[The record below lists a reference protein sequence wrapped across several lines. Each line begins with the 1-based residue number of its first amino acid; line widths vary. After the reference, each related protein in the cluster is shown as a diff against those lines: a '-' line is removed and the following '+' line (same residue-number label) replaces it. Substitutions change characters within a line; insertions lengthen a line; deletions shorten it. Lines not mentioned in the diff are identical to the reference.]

1 MVIYRLFFFS
11 KQTNQGILLSACCMI
26 VWFMHKCT
34 EFPLLIVMK
43 LTNARHG
50 YVQISDTEF
59 HSNQTV
65 SEENMEVDLCP

>member
-1 MVIYRLFFFS
+1 
-11 KQTNQGILLSACCMI
+11 
-26 VWFMHKCT
+26 MHKCT

-43 LTNARHG
+43 LANAQCD

-65 SEENMEVDLCP
+65 SEENMEGDLFP

>member
-1 MVIYRLFFFS
+1 
-11 KQTNQGILLSACCMI
+11 MI